1 MRPYDHR
8 AIEAR
13 WLPVW
18 QELDPFRADRRA
30 GGGRERRF
38 LLDMFS
44 YPSGDLHMGNAEA
57 LVFGDLLA
65 RYWFQRGYQVLHPV
79 GWDAFGLPAENAAIR
94 GGSHPAQWTY
104 ANIATQAASL
114 RRYAVS
120 VDWSRRLHTCDPEFY
135 RWTQWLFLRLY
146 ERGLAYRKA
155 SWVNWC
161 PGDQTVLANEQV
173 VGGRCERCG
182 AQVTRRELT
191 QWFFRITAYAQRL
204 LDDLAGLAGGWP
216 ESVLTMQR
224 NWIGRSEGAFVDFPV
239 TGQVTGRAEPVTVF
253 TTRPDTLPDAT
264 FLAVA
269 PEAALADEICAPEQA
284 AALTAYRE
292 QTRRRTEIERL
303 STDLAKTGVFLGGY
317 ATNPATGRPVP
328 VYAADYVLA
337 DYGTGAVMGVPG
349 HDPRD
354 EQFATG
360 HGLPVT
366 RTAGAGSAGATP
378 AGATPAGGRPGVRY
392 RLRDWLISRQRYW
405 GCPIPIVHC
414 GQCGEVAVLDDALPV
429 ELPDLRGS
437 DLAPRGVS
445 PLAAAKEWVS
455 VDCPRCGGP
464 ARRDTD
470 TMDTFVD
477 SSWYFLRYCSP
488 EYAGGPFDPAEVRRW
503 LPVDQYVGGAE
514 HATGHLLYARFITKV
529 LHDLGWVEVSE
540 PFTRLLTQGQVIN
553 QGASMSKSLGNG
565 VDLAEQLDAYGVD
578 AVRLALVFAGP
589 PAEDIDW
596 ADISPVGAQ
605 RFLHRVLRLA
615 GAVTA
620 PPGGDP
626 GTGDPAVR
634 ETTHRTVAE
643 VTAHVEERR
652 FNVAVARLMSLAS
665 TVRRA
670 VDGGCGPA
678 DPAVREAVEA
688 LAVMLSLVAPYT
700 AEEMW
705 QRLGHPPTVALAGW
719 PVADPEL
726 AEVRSVTCVV
736 QVAGKLWDRIEVPPE
751 VGEAELRELALASAA
766 VREALAGRPVGRVVV
781 RPPRLVNVVPG

>member
-1 MRPYDHR
+1 MTSYDFR
-8 AIEAR
+8 AIEAK
-13 WLPVW
+13 WQPVW
-18 QELDPFRADRRA
+18 QRLDPFRADRP
-30 GGGRERRF
+30 GGAGRERRY
-38 LLDMFS
+38 LLEMFS

-57 LVFGDLLA
+57 FGFGDLLA

-94 GGSHPAQWTY
+94 NGSHPAQWTS
-104 ANIATQAASL
+104 ANIETQAASF

-120 VDWSRRLHTCDPEFY
+120 VDWSRRLHTCDPDFY
-135 RWTQWLFLRLY
+135 RWTQWLFLRFH
-146 ERGLAYRKA
+146 ERKLAYRKA

-173 VGGRCERCG
+173 VGGGCERCG
-182 AQVTRRELT
+182 TPVTKRELT
-191 QWFFRITAYAQRL
+191 QWYFRITAYAQRL
-204 LDDLAGLAGGWP
+204 LDDLAGLADGWP
-216 ESVLTMQR
+216 APVLTMQR
-224 NWIGRSEGAFVDFPV
+224 NWIGRSEGAYVDFPV
-239 TGQVTGRAEPVTVF
+239 TGRAAVVTVF

-269 PEAALADEICAPEQA
+269 PESALAEEVCAVDRRS
-284 AALTAYRE
+284 ALAGYRE
-292 QTRRRTEIERL
+292 QAQRRTEIERR
-303 STDLAKTGVFLGGY
+303 STERAKTGVFLGGY
-317 ATNPATGRPVP
+317 ATNPATGARIPI
-328 VYAADYVLA
+328 YAADYVLV

-349 HDPRD
+349 HDRRD
-354 EQFATG
+354 EEFAVRYR
-360 HGLPVT
+360 LPVT
-366 RTAGAGSAGATP
+366 RTAGERDLGQL
-378 AGATPAGGRPGVRY
+378 GRPGVSY

-414 GQCGEVAVLDDALPV
+414 GECGEVPVPDQELPV
-429 ELPDLRGS
+429 VLPDLRGA

-445 PLAAAKEWVS
+445 PLAAAEDWV
-455 VDCPRCGGP
+455 VVACPRCGAP

-488 EYAGGPFDPAEVRRW
+488 DYPDGPFDPAAVRCW

-514 HATGHLLYARFITKV
+514 HATGHLLFARFVTKV
-529 LHDLGWVEVSE
+529 LHDLGLVEVSE
-540 PFTRLLTQGQVIN
+540 PFTRLLNQGQVIN

-596 ADISPVGAQ
+596 ADISPGGAQ
-605 RFLHRVLRLA
+605 RFLRRAWRLA
-615 GAVTA
+615 GSVASPA
-620 PPGGDP
+620 GADP
-626 GTGDPAVR
+626 ATGDPALR
-634 ETTHRTVAE
+634 RATHRAVTE
-643 VTAHVEERR
+643 VTGCLESHR
-652 FNVAVARLMSLAS
+652 FNVAVARLMALAGAA
-665 TVRRA
+665 RRA
-670 VDGGCGPA
+670 VDGPAGPA

-719 PVADPEL
+719 PAADPGL
-726 AEVRSVTCVV
+726 AAVRSVTCVV
-736 QVAGKLWDRIEVPPE
+736 QVAGRLRDRFEVPP
-751 VGEAELRELALASAA
+751 GATAAELRERALASPR
-766 VREALAGRPVGRVVV
+766 VREALAGRPVRRVVV
-781 RPPRLVNVVPG
+781 RPPRLVNLVPGGGPEGAAL

>member
-8 AIEAR
+8 AIEAK

-18 QELDPFRADRRA
+18 QRLDQFRADSRA
-30 GGGRERRF
+30 DSRADRPDGPERERRY

-94 GGSHPAQWTY
+94 NGSHPAQWTY
-104 ANIATQAASL
+104 ANIETQAASL

-120 VDWSRRLHTCDPEFY
+120 VDWSRRLQTCDPEFY
-135 RWTQWLFLRLY
+135 RWTQWLFLRLH

-161 PGDQTVLANEQV
+161 PGDATVLANEQV

-191 QWFFRITAYAQRL
+191 QWFFRITGYAQRL

-224 NWIGRSEGAFVDFPV
+224 NWIGRSEGFFVDFSV
-239 TGQVTGRAEPVTVF
+239 AGQPVTVF
-253 TTRPDTLPDAT
+253 TTRPETLPDAT

-269 PEAALADEICAPEQA
+269 PEAALADQICSPEQA
-284 AALTAYRE
+284 AALAAYRE
-292 QTRRRTEIERL
+292 QVRQRTEIERL
-303 STDLAKTGVFLGGY
+303 ATDRAKTGVFLGGY
-317 ATNPATGRPVP
+317 ATNPVTGRPVP

-354 EQFATG
+354 EQFATAYR
-360 HGLPVT
+360 LPVT
-366 RTAGAGSAGATP
+366 RTAGAREVGTV
-378 AGATPAGGRPGVRY
+378 GRPGVRY

-414 GQCGEVAVLDDALPV
+414 GQCGEVPVPDGELPV
-429 ELPDLRGS
+429 ELPNLRGA
-437 DLAPRGVS
+437 DLTPRGVS
-445 PLAAAKEWVS
+445 PLAAAEDWVN
-455 VDCPRCGGP
+455 VDCPRCGRP

-488 EYAGGPFDPAEVRRW
+488 DEPDRPFDPAAVRRW
-503 LPVDQYVGGAE
+503 LPADQYVGGAE

-529 LHDLGWVEVSE
+529 LHDLGWLDVSE

-553 QGASMSKSLGNG
+553 KGASMSKSLGNG
-565 VDLAEQLDAYGVD
+565 VDLAEQLDAHGVD

-596 ADISPVGAQ
+596 ADISPVGGQ

-620 PPGGDP
+620 PPGADP

-634 ETTHRTVAE
+634 RATHRTVAE
-643 VTAHVEERR
+643 VTAAVEEHR
-652 FNVAVARLMSLAS
+652 FNVAVARLMALAG

-670 VDGGCGPA
+670 VDGSRGPA

-700 AEEMW
+700 AEEVW
-705 QRLGHPPTVALAGW
+705 QRLGHPPSVALAGW
-719 PVADPEL
+719 PAADPEL
-726 AEVRSVTCVV
+726 AAVRSVTCVV
-736 QVAGKLWDRIEVPPE
+736 QVAGRLRDRIEVPPE
-751 VGEAELRELALASAA
+751 VGERELRELALASVA
-766 VREALAGRPVGRVVV
+766 VRESLAGRPVERIVV
-781 RPPRLVNVVPG
+781 RPPRLVNVVPGEEYDS